1 MKTNINILWIGLGM
15 AMVGCSHDAPP
26 RSPQQPIAV
35 SPATKPSPPH
45 FSSANADL
53 GADAS
58 TGVAERN
65 REALRDSGTG
75 LTNDQILEVTRTA
88 NIEEIQQAHVAH
100 ERSKDPRVQKLAAMM
115 MRDEVEAETKGDALA
130 NEAALNPD
138 QSSASA
144 SLEGASK
151 RETLAL
157 KTEGGPE
164 FDRGYVDVQ
173 VRAQQALLDLLRD
186 ELIPRSTSA
195 GLSAYLHDIKASAL
209 THLQHARD
217 LQQELAG
224 SDRNGTK

>member
-53 GADAS
+53 GAD
-58 TGVAERN
+58 
-65 REALRDSGTG
+65 EALRDSGTG